1 MLKFLLLSQIQQCN
15 DLLLI
20 SEREKY
26 KLVNYY
32 VITIFWIFH
41 TMVPSV
47 GCNSGLVVSDY

>member
-41 TMVPSV
+41 TMVPSA